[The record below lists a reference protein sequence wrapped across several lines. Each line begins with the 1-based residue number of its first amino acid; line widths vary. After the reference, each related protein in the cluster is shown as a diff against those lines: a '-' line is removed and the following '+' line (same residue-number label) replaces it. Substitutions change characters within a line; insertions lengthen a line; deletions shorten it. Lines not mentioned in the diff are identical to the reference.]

1 MPSTLYDKL
10 WNLHEVIQREDGTH
24 LLYID
29 RHLIHEVTSPQAFEG
44 LKLASR
50 NPWRTSSNKATPDH
64 NIPTTNRELGIEG
77 ITDEVSK
84 LQVTTLDDNCK
95 EHGIEQFDITDERQ
109 GIVHVVGPEPVSYT
123 HLTLPT
129 NREV

>member
-44 LKLASR
+44 LKLAGR
-50 NPWRTSSNKATPDH
+50 NPWRTA
-64 NIPTTNRELGIEG
+64 
-77 ITDEVSK
+77 
-84 LQVTTLDDNCK
+84 
-95 EHGIEQFDITDERQ
+95 
-109 GIVHVVGPEPVSYT
+109 
-123 HLTLPT
+123 
-129 NREV
+129 

>member
-44 LKLASR
+44 LKLAGR
-50 NPWRTSSNKATPDH
+50 NLWRTSSNKATVDH
-64 NIPTTNRELGIEG
+64 
-77 ITDEVSK
+77 
-84 LQVTTLDDNCK
+84 
-95 EHGIEQFDITDERQ
+95 
-109 GIVHVVGPEPVSYT
+109 
-123 HLTLPT
+123 
-129 NREV
+129 